1 MDAPVVVAIISAAA
15 GLVASALTFFL
26 TKKKERDAEW
36 RKLKLDR
43 YGALLMA
50 ASDLAAD
57 KRDGRS
63 FARAANDANLVA
75 SPEVLTTLRAFVE
88 CVSGSAMTVDTQDQ
102 LFTALMHAI
111 RADLGVS
118 SAKGSESLRLK
129 LLVGGKAD
137 AIPSVRAGAKESR
150 RT

>member
-1 MDAPVVVAIISAAA
+1 MDAPIIVAIISAAA
-15 GLVASALTFFL
+15 GLTASAFTFFL
-26 TKKKERDAEW
+26 TKKKEREAEW

-75 SPEVLTTLRAFVE
+75 SPEVLATLRAFVE
-88 CVSGSAMTVDTQDQ
+88 CVSNPAMTVDMQDQ
-102 LFTALMHAI
+102 VFTALMHAI
-111 RADLGVS
+111 RADLGMSPVN
-118 SAKGSESLRLK
+118 GVESLKLK
-129 LLVGGKAD
+129 LLVGGKA
-137 AIPSVRAGAKESR
+137 PEVS
-150 RT
+150 